1 MNANQNMVRESTA
14 FNDRH
19 AARARVIPAKILPL
33 KRAVKYAH
41 QESADLMNESD
52 DSLMVRVKRGDHQ
65 AFRLLAD
72 RYRNRIY
79 RFIYR
84 MLHNDEVA
92 EDLTQETF
100 LRVFKRA
107 NTYKPGSNFSIWLY
121 TIAKNL
127 TFNRVR
133 DEKRQPLG
141 VADSVDEHGWDYATK
156 DTGPD
161 PLEMSQREEIR
172 RLVTWGVSQLPP
184 KFKAAVVLRDI
195 EGFEYEQIAKILRC
209 PLGTVKSRV
218 NRGRLRLRELIE
230 DEAREY
236 LD

>member
-1 MNANQNMVRESTA
+1 MALSLLPARGVRTYALGRIVPLRGSHREEQ
-14 FNDRH
+14 D
-19 AARARVIPAKILPL
+19 PA
-33 KRAVKYAH
+33 V
-41 QESADLMNESD
+41 LMEDSD
-52 DSLMVRVKRGDHQ
+52 DSLMVRVKRGDHG
-65 AFRLLAD
+65 AFRMLAE
-72 RYRNRIY
+72 RYRARVF
-79 RFIYR
+79 RFIYK
-84 MLHNDEVA
+84 MLHDEEVA
-92 EDLTQETF
+92 EDLAQETF

-141 VADSVDEHGWDYATK
+141 LAEQVDQRYWDMATT
-156 DTGPD
+156 DAGPD

-172 RLVTWGVSQLPP
+172 RTVNQGLAQLPP
-184 KFKAAVVLRDI
+184 KFKAAVILRDI

-218 NRGRLRLRELIE
+218 NRGRLRLRDLIK
-230 DEAREY
+230 DRIHEY
-236 LD
+236 LE

>member
-1 MNANQNMVRESTA
+1 MASSGVANGRTVVQFPPHMVSPRAT
-14 FNDRH
+14 
-19 AARARVIPAKILPL
+19 ARVGEDASVLT
-33 KRAVKYAH
+33 
-41 QESADLMNESD
+41 EDSD

-65 AFRLLAD
+65 AFKVLAD
-72 RYRNRIY
+72 RYRARVF

-84 MLHNDEVA
+84 MLHDEDVA
-92 EDLTQETF
+92 EDLAQETF
-100 LRVFKRA
+100 LRVYRRA
-107 NTYKPGSNFSIWLY
+107 STYKPGSNFSIWLY

-141 VADSVDEHGWDYATK
+141 LAEQVDHYYWEHATTDS
-156 DTGPD
+156 GPD

-172 RLVTWGVSQLPP
+172 RAVNEGLAQLPP
-184 KFKAAVVLRDI
+184 KFKAAVILRDI

-218 NRGRLRLRELIE
+218 NRGRLRLRELIK
-230 DEAREY
+230 DKIQEY
-236 LD
+236 LE